1 MTKNKAKLLKQS
13 EPATPSI
20 WVILPGLVVPFILAL
35 VVPILFGSTI
45 WPNIPLHATIEGAG
59 VLLNLSLG
67 LYLILLIHADKLCQR
82 FYWPASGFIAM
93 AVIGAFHGSVEP
105 GNTFVGL
112 HSLGVL
118 IGGLLFAFI
127 ALPDGWHKARWLKQ
141 LPWVSLFGAL
151 SLGFIALLSSYQ
163 FPAMLQDE
171 GAFSQPA
178 ILFNTIGAV
187 GFVTAS
193 LKLMMS
199 PQTNLSHQ
207 ALAVLTLMLAA
218 SAVLFEYSSLWDATW
233 WLWHFLR
240 LAALSL
246 LLGYFF
252 MWFYQQTQHTK
263 HQAEKLETLAFRDA
277 LTQLPNRALFYQQ
290 LAQELKQAARD
301 KHNLALLF
309 IDLDRFKH
317 VNDNLGHDIGDKLLI
332 AVAQRLSHALRQAD
346 LLARMGG
353 DEFTVILNG
362 AQTRE
367 TAGKVAQNIID
378 CISPAYE
385 IEGHTLQIGASIGI
399 AFYPDDA
406 QELGTLMRLSDTAMY
421 LAKSSGRNTYRF
433 YDASLIN

>member
-1 MTKNKAKLLKQS
+1 MKQPYTLS
-13 EPATPSI
+13 HPI
-20 WVILPGLVVPFILAL
+20 WAILPGLVVPLILAL
-35 VVPILFGSTI
+35 VVPVLFGI
-45 WPNIPLHATIEGAG
+45 GVWPNIPLHSTIEGAG
-59 VLLNLSLG
+59 VLLNLILG
-67 LYLILLIHADKLCQR
+67 LYLILLIHADKLCIR
-82 FYWPASGFIAM
+82 FYWAASSFIAM

-112 HSLGVL
+112 HSMGVL
-118 IGGLLFAFI
+118 MGGLLFSFI
-127 ALPDGWHKARWLKQ
+127 ALPKSWLNPRWLRQ
-141 LPWVSLFGAL
+141 LPWLSFFGAL
-151 SLGFIALLSSYQ
+151 GLSFIMLLTSHL
-163 FPAMLQDE
+163 FPNMLHD
-171 GAFSQPA
+171 GGVFSTPA
-178 ILFNTIGAV
+178 IAFNTIGAT
-187 GFVTAS
+187 GFFIAS

-199 PQTNLSHQ
+199 AESQSSHQ
-207 ALAVLTLMLAA
+207 TLAVLTLMFAV
-218 SAVLFEYSSLWDATW
+218 SAVLFDYSTLWDATW

-240 LAALSL
+240 LAALSFL
-246 LLGYFF
+246 LAYFF
-252 MWFYQQTQHTK
+252 MWFYQQTQHIR

-290 LAQELKQAARD
+290 LAQELKQAQRNQ
-301 KHNLALLF
+301 HNLALLF

-332 AVAQRLSHALRQAD
+332 AVTQRLSHALRQAD

-378 CISPAYE
+378 CLSPAYE

-433 YDASLIN
+433 YEASLIN

>member
-1 MTKNKAKLLKQS
+1 MKQ
-13 EPATPSI
+13 PAAPSHYI
-20 WVILPGLVVPFILAL
+20 WIILPGLVIPLVLAL
-35 VVPILFGSTI
+35 AVPSLFGQTV
-45 WPNIPLHATIEGAG
+45 WANIPLHSVIEGAG

-67 LYLILLIHADKLCQR
+67 LYLILLIHADKLCRR
-82 FYWPASGFIAM
+82 FYWVASGFVSM
-93 AVIGAFHGSVEP
+93 AVIGAFHGSVVP

-118 IGGLLFAFI
+118 VGGLFFALSV
-127 ALPDGWHKARWLKQ
+127 LPESWHKARWLKQ
-141 LPWVSLFGAL
+141 LPWISLFGAL
-151 SLGFIALLSSYQ
+151 SLSFIMLVGSHQ
-163 FPAMLQDE
+163 FPQMLFKE
-171 GAFSQPA
+171 GAFSQTA
-178 ILFNTIGAV
+178 ILFNTIGGA
-187 GFVTAS
+187 GFFIAS
-193 LKLMMS
+193 LKLMMTN
-199 PQTNLSHQ
+199 QANLSHQ
-207 ALAVLTLMLAA
+207 ALAVITLMLAV
-218 SAVLFEYSSLWDATW
+218 SAVLFEYSTLWDAAW

-240 LAALSL
+240 LTALSFL
-246 LLGYFF
+246 LAYFF
-252 MWFYQQTQHTK
+252 MWFYQQTQYTK
-263 HQAEKLETLAFRDA
+263 RQAEKLETLAFRDA

-290 LAQELKQAARD
+290 LAQELKQAQRNQ
-301 KHNLALLF
+301 HNLALLF
-309 IDLDRFKH
+309 IDLDRFKQ
-317 VNDNLGHDIGDKLLI
+317 VNDTLGHDIGDKLLI

-385 IEGHTLQIGASIGI
+385 IEGHTLKIGASIGI

-433 YDASLIN
+433 YEASLIN